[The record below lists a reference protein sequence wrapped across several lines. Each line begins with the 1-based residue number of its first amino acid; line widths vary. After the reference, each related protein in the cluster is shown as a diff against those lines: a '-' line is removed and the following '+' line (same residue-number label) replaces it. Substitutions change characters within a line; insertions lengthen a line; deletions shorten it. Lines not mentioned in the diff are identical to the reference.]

1 MWERGWRDEIWG
13 RIEQEWDILVVG
25 GGITGAGVFR
35 RAVAAGLKVLL
46 VEAGDFASGTSSR
59 SSKLVHGGFRYL
71 KNKQWDVT
79 HESVQEREW
88 MLREAKNLVTPLG
101 FFMPVFADAHT
112 ATQFAIGVVIYDL
125 MAPKWKHSH
134 FSREALLKK
143 CPQLRADQLEGGF
156 LYYDAEMDDAHLVHH
171 ILREGVSSGGT
182 AINYVKAEKL
192 LRASDGRVCA
202 AVLSDQSSDQERTA
216 EVKAKVVIN
225 AAGPWSDDLR
235 RQVGASPRIRPLRG
249 SHLIF
254 KRERLPIPHA
264 VTLLHPRD
272 HRAMFAIPWEGSTM
286 IGTTDL
292 DHKATPEAREPYALA
307 EEIDYILE
315 AGNATFGEPKLTH
328 DDIVS
333 TFAGLRPIIS
343 SGENLDPSKESR
355 AHVVWEEEG
364 LITVTGGKLTTFR
377 IMAEEALKLA
387 AAHLP
392 GQPDFG
398 KRVHYFD
405 ALPKVEAPAGMNAA
419 DLAYLMG
426 RYGKETPALFEIAQA
441 GELEHIGALPNV
453 WAELRFA
460 ARSEGVQHLDDLL
473 LRRVRLGMLLPEGA
487 QAEMGRIRA
496 IAQPEL
502 GWDDKRW
509 QQEVNR
515 YEKIY
520 QAYYSPAPSGQE
532 N

>member
-1 MWERGWRDEIWG
+1 MWEKGWRDDIWKDLD
-13 RIEQEWDILVVG
+13 REWDILVIG

-46 VEAGDFASGTSSR
+46 VEANDFASGTSSR

-101 FFMPVFADAHT
+101 FIMPVFSNAHT

-125 MAPKWKHSH
+125 MAPKWKHFR
-134 FSREALLKK
+134 FSKATMLRQ
-143 CPQLRADQLEGGF
+143 CPQLRADTLMSGF
-156 LYYDAEMDDAHLVHH
+156 LYFDAEMDDARMVVHM
-171 ILREGVSSGGT
+171 LREAVADGGT
-182 AINYVKAEKL
+182 AINYTKAEKL
-192 LRASDGRVCA
+192 LRSRDGRVCG
-202 AVLSDQSSDQERTA
+202 AVLRDNSGESEREL

-235 RQVGASPRIRPLRG
+235 SQVGATPRIRPLRG

-254 KRERLPIPHA
+254 PRERLPLPHA

-272 HRAMFAIPWEGSTM
+272 HRAMFAIPWEGVTM

-292 DHKATPEAREPYALA
+292 DHKVTPGANQPYAL
-307 EEIDYILE
+307 EDEIDYILE
-315 AGNATFGEPKLTH
+315 AGNATFNSNLTRA
-328 DDIVS
+328 DVLS

-343 SGENLDPSKESR
+343 SGEGVDPSKESR

-377 IMAEEALKLA
+377 IMAEQALALA
-387 AAHLP
+387 APHLP
-392 GQPDFG
+392 GSPDFK
-398 KRVHYFD
+398 KRVRYFD
-405 ALPKVEAPAGMNAA
+405 PLPMFDCSC
-419 DLAYLMG
+419 DLSSQDLNYLAG
-426 RYGKETPALFEIAQA
+426 RYGVDTPTLLFTSKKEDM
-441 GELEHIGALPNV
+441 EHIDSLPNIWGEV
-453 WAELRFA
+453 RWAA
-460 ARSEGVQHLDDLL
+460 KCSGVQHLDDLL
-473 LRRVRLGMLLPEGA
+473 LRRVRLGMLLPDGA
-487 QAEMGRIRA
+487 SAQMDRIRS

-509 QQEVNR
+509 KREEEQYR
-515 YEKIY
+515 KIY
-520 QAYYSPAPSGQE
+520 QAYFSPAPTGKEQ
-532 N
+532 